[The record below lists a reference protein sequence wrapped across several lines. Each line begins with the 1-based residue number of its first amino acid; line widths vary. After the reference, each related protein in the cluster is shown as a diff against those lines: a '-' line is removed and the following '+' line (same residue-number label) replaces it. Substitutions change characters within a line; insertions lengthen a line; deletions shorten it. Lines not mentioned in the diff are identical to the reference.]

1 MKQLILDN
9 TPFCTRAAL
18 VDDGELLE
26 FSVEMASVCGIVGNI
41 YKGRVENVLSGMK
54 AAFVNIGLERNGFL
68 YVGESLVDK
77 ERLHSVMPK
86 KSEKLSAG
94 DVIMCQVVKDQ
105 FGQKGARLTTDITLA
120 GYYLVLLPNS
130 NFIGV
135 SRKIEDDERREYLE
149 QLVKSVCPIGSGFII
164 RSAADKA
171 DDEDII
177 KDAGKL
183 LSLWGKVLDEYRRA
197 PEKSVVFEEAT
208 LFERALRDSFSE
220 DIDKVIVND
229 ALVAN
234 ALIGRVGKAQ
244 VEAYEGERNIMS
256 YFGLSAQINHLCDRK
271 VEMPNGA
278 YIVID
283 KTEACT
289 VIDVN
294 TGKFVGDSDLED
306 TVFKTN
312 MAAVECIA
320 RQLRLRNISGIVVID
335 FIDMYT
341 EEHQSRVVEALRA
354 ALKHDRLKTTTVGMT
369 PLGLVELTRK
379 KTRLPIDD
387 FMLQPCKSCGGGF
400 VISDSQLAFMLRDE
414 LVDYMLASR
423 RDTVYVGVYTGLYY
437 KVLQSEILKKHV
449 MTSWKDKKIYLYA
462 DENLRRDR
470 FVICDGRP
478 FPEPQ
483 EITRITR
490 ACDKVDSSANKL

>member
-26 FSVEMASVCGIVGNI
+26 FSVEMTSVGGIVGNI
-41 YKGRVENVLSGMK
+41 YKGKVVNVLSGMK

-68 YVGESLVDK
+68 YVGDSLVDK

-86 KSEKLSAG
+86 KSTKLSSG

-105 FGQKGARLTTDITLA
+105 FGQKGARLTTDITMA

-130 NFIGV
+130 QFIGV

-149 QLVKSVCPIGSGFII
+149 QLVKSVCPVGMGFII
-164 RSAADKA
+164 RSAAGKA

-177 KDAGKL
+177 RDAGRL
-183 LSLWGKVLDEYRRA
+183 LALWDKVVDDFKYA
-197 PEKSVVFEEAT
+197 PEKSVVFEEGT

-229 ALVAN
+229 VAIAN
-234 ALIGRVGKAQ
+234 ALVGRVGRAQ

-256 YFGLSAQINHLCDRK
+256 YFGLSSQINHLCDRK

-294 TGKFVGDSDLED
+294 TGKFVGNKDLED

-312 MAAVECIA
+312 MAAVDCIA
-320 RQLRLRNISGIVVID
+320 KQLRIRNISGIVVID
-335 FIDMYT
+335 FIDMAT
-341 EEHQSRVVEALRA
+341 KEHQEAVVEALKER
-354 ALKHDRLKTTTVGMT
+354 LKHDRLKTTTVGMT

-414 LVDYMLASR
+414 LVDYMIANSH
-423 RDTVYVGVYTGLYY
+423 DTVYVGVYPGLYE
-437 KVLQSEILKKHV
+437 KVLQSEILKNHIK
-449 MTSWKDKKIYLYA
+449 TSWVGKEIYLYA
-462 DENLRRDR
+462 DDNIRRDR
-470 FVICDGRP
+470 FVMSDREP
-478 FPEPQ
+478 FPSPEVRTL
-483 EITRITR
+483 ITKTS
-490 ACDKVDSSANKL
+490 DSAEEE

>member
-18 VDDGELLE
+18 VENGEMLE
-26 FSVEMASVCGIVGNI
+26 FSVEMSNVNGIVGNI
-41 YKGRVENVLSGMK
+41 YKGKVVNVLSGMK

-68 YVGESLVDK
+68 YVGESLVDR

-86 KSEKLSAG
+86 KSAKLSPG
-94 DVIMCQVVKDQ
+94 DIIMCQVTKDQ

-130 NFIGV
+130 QFIGV
-135 SRKIEDDERREYLE
+135 SRKIENDERREYLE
-149 QLVKSVCPIGSGFII
+149 QLVKSVCPVGMGFII

-171 DDEDII
+171 DDDDII

-183 LSLWGKVLDEYRRA
+183 ISRWNKVEDDFKRA

-220 DIDKVIVND
+220 DIDKIIVND
-229 ALVAN
+229 AGIAA
-234 ALIGRVGKAQ
+234 ALAGRVGKAR
-244 VEAYEGERNIMS
+244 VETYEGERNIMS

-294 TGKFVGDSDLED
+294 TGKFVGDKDLED

-312 MAAVECIA
+312 MTAVECIA
-320 RQLRLRNISGIVVID
+320 RQLRIRNISGIVVID
-335 FIDMYT
+335 FIDMALK
-341 EEHQSRVVEALRA
+341 EHQDAVVA
-354 ALKHDRLKTTTVGMT
+354 ALKARLKQDRLKTTTVGMT

-400 VISDSQLAFMLRDE
+400 VISDAQLAFMLRDE
-414 LVDYMLASR
+414 LVDYMLANSY
-423 RDTVYVGVYTGLYY
+423 DTVYVGVYPGLYE
-437 KVLQSEILKKHV
+437 KVLGSEILKKHV
-449 MTSWKDKKIYLYA
+449 STSWADKQIYLYA
-462 DENLRRDR
+462 DGNIRRDR
-470 FVICDGRP
+470 FVMGESKP
-478 FPEPQ
+478 YPTPEQVTLLTKSIEQ
-483 EITRITR
+483 E
-490 ACDKVDSSANKL
+490 